1 MTTEDKILQAAEK
14 EFITKGYD
22 GARTTSIAAAAGVTH
37 AMLHYYFRTKDNLFD
52 RVIESKIGT
61 LRDIMLM
68 TIDMTDAPLLER
80 IRQTIERHIDFIAAN
95 PGLPKFMLNE
105 VMSRSERLQ
114 ALKETVLQQTEPKI
128 RMLQQ
133 EIDENAEKG
142 ICRKADARMLLLDI
156 VSLNIFPYMASPLV
170 NSLLGGII
178 EDKEAFTEKRKKENV
193 ETIMRKL
200 IP

>member
-22 GARTTSIAAAAGVTH
+22 GARTTSIADAAGVTH

-68 TIDMTDAPLLER
+68 TIDMTEAPLLER

>member
-1 MTTEDKILQAAEK
+1 MTTEEKILQAAEN

-22 GARTTSIAAAAGVTH
+22 GARTTSIAEAAGVTH

-68 TIDMTDAPLLER
+68 TIDMTEAPLLER

-105 VMSRSERLQ
+105 VMSRSERLA
-114 ALKETVLQQTEPKI
+114 ALKETVFQQTEPKI

-142 ICRKADARMLLLDI
+142 ICRKVDARMLLLDI
-156 VSLNIFPYMASPLV
+156 VSLDIFPYMASPLV
-170 NSLLGGII
+170 NSLLVGII
-178 EDKEAFTEKRKKENV
+178 DDKEAFTEKRKKENV